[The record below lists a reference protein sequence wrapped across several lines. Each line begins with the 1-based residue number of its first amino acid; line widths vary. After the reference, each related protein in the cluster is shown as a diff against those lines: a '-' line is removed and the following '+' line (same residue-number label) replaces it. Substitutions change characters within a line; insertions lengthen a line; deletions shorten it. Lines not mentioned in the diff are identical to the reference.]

1 MQEQDTAAQII
12 HRRNI
17 STGGEVTPPRPAGSS
32 YLGNFAAEPIE
43 NVRVAIIG
51 ISTRG
56 VPVAGL
62 FADIPHCSVVG
73 LCDVQP
79 EGVELAANLFEQ
91 KTGIRPAEYTGSAT
105 AYLDMLREQRP
116 DAVFIHTCWETHAD
130 LAVDVME
137 HGAHAFVEVPLAC
150 SLEQLWRIIDTA
162 ERTRRHC
169 MMLENVCY
177 GREELMFLNIVR
189 QGLLGPLL
197 HGEAAYIHDLRCQ
210 MLSEDPEKGAW
221 RTYHFAARNGNLYPT
236 HGLGP
241 ISQYMSLARGED
253 TFERLVSFSSPALG
267 RAAYARRQF
276 PANHPWNALDFQCG
290 DMNTAI
296 IKTKLGRTI
305 LLQWD
310 ETSPRPYDRRNL
322 IQGTEGVLAGYPTR
336 AAGEPFCPAP
346 DCAAANL
353 SGQESYQ
360 WYQGK
365 EAEEDLHARY
375 EHPLFSRLG
384 NTEARNN
391 GMDII
396 MLNRIIECLH
406 AGAPL
411 DQNVYE
417 GALWSAVGPLT
428 EKSVH
433 EGGAPQVFPDFTR
446 GDWQHTPKLP
456 IIP

>member
-1 MQEQDTAAQII
+1 MEEQETVAQGI

-17 STGGEVTPPRPAGSS
+17 ITGGEDVPTRPAGSS
-32 YLGNFAAEPIE
+32 YLGYFAAEPLE
-43 NVRVAIIG
+43 TVRVAIIG

-79 EGVELAANLFEQ
+79 EGVALAADFFEQ
-91 KTGIRPAEYTGSAT
+91 KTGKRPAEYTGSAT
-105 AYLDMLREQRP
+105 SYLDMLREQRP
-116 DAVFIHTCWETHAD
+116 DAVFIHTCWETHAE
-130 LAVDVME
+130 LAVAAME

-150 SLEQLWRIIDTA
+150 SLEQLWRVVDTA

-169 MMLENVCY
+169 MMMENVCY

-189 QGLLGPLL
+189 QGKLGVLL

-210 MLSEDPEKGAW
+210 MLAEDPEKGAW

-241 ISQYMSLARGED
+241 ISQYMNLARGED
-253 TFERLVSFSSPALG
+253 TFERLVSFSSPAVG
-267 RAAYARRQF
+267 RAAYARSHC
-276 PANHPWNALDFQCG
+276 PADHPWNALDFQCG
-290 DMNTAI
+290 DINTAI
-296 IKTKLGRTI
+296 IKTRLGRTI

-322 IQGTEGVLAGYPTR
+322 IQGTEAVLAGYPTR
-336 AAGEPFCPAP
+336 AAGDAFSPAA
-346 DCAAANL
+346 DGAAANR
-353 SGQESYQ
+353 SGQESYR
-360 WYQGK
+360 WYQGAAA
-365 EAEEDLHARY
+365 EADLHARY
-375 EHPLFSRLG
+375 DHPLFTRLG
-384 NTEARNN
+384 DTTARNN
-391 GMDII
+391 GMDSI

-406 AGAPL
+406 AGTPL

-433 EGGAPQVFPDFTR
+433 EGGSPQVFPDFTR
-446 GDWQHTPKLP
+446 GDWQHTPPLP